1 MSSAPGFGPAYRR
14 ARSPRTRLRAAIAAV
29 VTAGLLA
36 SVTGAYAAYALA
48 LPVPAIAP
56 EVQPRAAISTPAAE
70 VALPGYGAAAIGEQD
85 ARGTALVGND
95 LDTPRPIASITK
107 VVTALVVLDARPIE
121 GDGPGETI
129 TLTAEDE
136 QRVAD
141 YRAMTGVVAPAPA
154 GFEIAQRDAIELML
168 VLSANNYADSL
179 AAWAYGSVDAYV
191 DAAAVWLAENGLDGI
206 TIADASGF
214 ATESAATPR
223 ALLDLARI
231 ALADPVTAAATSLP
245 VVDVPGIGR
254 YENRNP
260 VLGLDGITGM
270 KTGTTNAAGSCLLF
284 TAVVEEA
291 GEEVRLVGVVLGGPS
306 GPIVGDDVRALL
318 ASARDDYR
326 RIDLAADGE
335 VVARYE
341 APWGDSAELRVAE
354 DSAAVTWGAA
364 TSSSLI
370 PAPRL
375 RAGDPPDAQDMLVQ
389 LGGEQLR
396 VGLEWSG
403 SIQAPDL
410 AWRLEQPLRLWGV
423 LPAEEAVAR

>member
-14 ARSPRTRLRAAIAAV
+14 ARDRRTRLRAGIAAV
-29 VTAGLLA
+29 VTAGMLA
-36 SVTGAYAAYALA
+36 AVTGAYTAYAFA
-48 LPVPAIAP
+48 LPLPAIAP
-56 EVQPRAAISTPAAE
+56 EVQPRTSISTPAAE
-70 VALPGYGAAAIGEQD
+70 VALPGYGAAAIGERD
-85 ARGTALVGND
+85 APGTALAGTE
-95 LDTPRPIASITK
+95 LDTPRSMASITK
-107 VVTALVVLDARPIE
+107 VVTALVVLDARPIQ
-121 GDGPGETI
+121 GDDRGETI

-141 YRAMTGVVAPAPA
+141 YRAIVGVVAPAPA
-154 GFEIAQRDAIELML
+154 GTEIAQRSVIELML
-168 VLSANNYADSL
+168 VHSANNYADTL
-179 AAWAYGSVDAYV
+179 AAWAFGSVDAYV
-191 DAAAVWLAENGLDGI
+191 EAANAWLDENGLDGI
-206 TIADASGF
+206 TVADATGF
-214 ATESAATPR
+214 ATGSAGTPR
-223 ALLDLARI
+223 ALLDLARL
-231 ALADPVTAAATSLP
+231 ALAHPVTATAAALP
-245 VVDVPGIGR
+245 VVEVPGIGR
-254 YENRNP
+254 FETRNP
-260 VLGLDGITGM
+260 VLGQDGITGL

-284 TAVVEEA
+284 SAVVEEA
-291 GEEVRLVGVVLGGPS
+291 GETVPLVGVVMGGPT
-306 GPIVGDDVRALL
+306 GPIVGGDVRALL

-335 VVARYE
+335 VLARYE

-354 DSAAVTWGAA
+354 DTAAVTWGAT

-389 LGGEQLR
+389 LGGDQLR

-423 LPAEEAVAR
+423 LPAEESPAR